1 MKYIIAVIKPF
12 KLDEV
17 REALGAIGVAG
28 MTVSEVKGFG
38 RQKGQTEIYR
48 GAEYSTNMLPKVKLE
63 IAASDDLAP
72 QVVETIQQTASTEA
86 IGDGK
91 IFVLDLGDRHPHS
104 HRRDRRH
111 RAVRHRRD
119 FMTLRTLASGLAATG
134 LTFVAS
140 TAAIAQEAAE
150 AVPNPGNNAWMMT
163 ATVLVMLMILPGLAL
178 FYGGL
183 TRSKNM
189 LSTMTQ
195 IGATASLA
203 MLIWVMWGYSLAFGD
218 TTYEGTLG
226 LFVSGGSYFLSGMDA
241 SSTAATFTDEVIS
254 KYVFVSFQMT
264 FAAITAALILGATAE
279 RMKFNAV
286 MAFVPIWL
294 TIVYFPIAHMVWAGG
309 GLLFED
315 GALDFA
321 GGTVVHINAGVSG
334 LVLAY
339 LLGKRRG
346 CPSEP
351 MPPHSLTMT
360 MIGTGLLWVGWFGF
374 NAGSALEADGSA
386 GLAMINTF
394 VATAAA
400 ALTWMV
406 IERAAGHKGSA
417 LGFCSGV
424 IAGLVAVTPAA
435 GNSGPFG
442 AILLGIVSSAVC
454 YIFVA
459 KIKAKF
465 GYDDALDAFGI
476 HGIGGIVGAIG
487 TAVVYQPF
495 LGGPGDGSTGVGEQL
510 GIQTFSVF
518 VTIAWAGIGTL
529 IAGLIVKTLIGLRV
543 PEETEVDGL
552 DIGEHG
558 ERAYN

>member
-1 MKYIIAVIKPF
+1 MIRNMLCGAG
-12 KLDEV
+12 
-17 REALGAIGVAG
+17 ALGAAL
-28 MTVSEVKGFG
+28 FAAAPALA
-38 RQKGQTEIYR
+38 Q
-48 GAEYSTNMLPKVKLE
+48 GA
-63 IAASDDLAP
+63 A
-72 QVVETIQQTASTEA
+72 
-86 IGDGK
+86 
-91 IFVLDLGDRHPHS
+91 
-104 HRRDRRH
+104 
-111 RAVRHRRD
+111 
-119 FMTLRTLASGLAATG
+119 
-134 LTFVAS
+134 
-140 TAAIAQEAAE
+140 

-163 ATVLVMLMILPGLAL
+163 ATVLVLMMILPGLAL

-183 TRSKNM
+183 TRQKNM

-195 IGATASLA
+195 VGATAALA

-218 TTYEGTLG
+218 TTYEGMLG
-226 LFVSGGSYFLSGMDA
+226 LFVSGGSYFLAGTDA

-254 KYVFVSFQMT
+254 KYVFISFQMT

-279 RMKFNAV
+279 RLKFSAL

-339 LLGKRRG
+339 LLGRRRG
-346 CPSEP
+346 YPAEP
-351 MPPHSLTMT
+351 MPPHSMTLTMV
-360 MIGTGLLWVGWFGF
+360 GTGLLWVGWFGF

-400 ALTWMV
+400 ALAWMV
-406 IERAAGHKGSA
+406 IERLAGHKGSA

-442 AILLGIVSSAVC
+442 AILLGILSSTVC
-454 YIFVA
+454 YFAVA
-459 KIKAKF
+459 KVKAKF
-465 GYDDALDAFGI
+465 GYDDSLDAFGI
-476 HGIGGIVGAIG
+476 HGVGGIVGAIG

-495 LGGPGDGSTGVGEQL
+495 LGGPGDGSTALGAQLGVQVFSVLVTIVWAGVGTL
-510 GIQTFSVF
+510 V
-518 VTIAWAGIGTL
+518 AGT
-529 IAGLIVKTLIGLRV
+529 IVKALMGLRV
-543 PEETEVDGL
+543 SEESEVDGL
-552 DIGEHG
+552 DISEHG

>member
-1 MKYIIAVIKPF
+1 M
-12 KLDEV
+12 
-17 REALGAIGVAG
+17 R
-28 MTVSEVKGFG
+28 
-38 RQKGQTEIYR
+38 
-48 GAEYSTNMLPKVKLE
+48 
-63 IAASDDLAP
+63 
-72 QVVETIQQTASTEA
+72 
-86 IGDGK
+86 K
-91 IFVLDLGDRHPHS
+91 I
-104 HRRDRRH
+104 
-111 RAVRHRRD
+111 
-119 FMTLRTLASGLAATG
+119 GLAFSALLTG
-134 LTFVAS
+134 LVAAQPVS
-140 TAAIAQEAAE
+140 AAAPVANP
-150 AVPNPGNNAWMMT
+150 VPNPGNNAWMMT
-163 ATVLVMLMILPGLAL
+163 STVLVMLMILPGLAL

-189 LSTMTQ
+189 LSMLTQ

-203 MLIWVMWGYSLAFGD
+203 MIIWVMWGFSLAFGD

-226 LFVSGGSYFLSGMDA
+226 LFISGGSYFLAGTDA

-254 KYVFVSFQMT
+254 KYVFISFQMT
-264 FAAITAALILGATAE
+264 FAAITATLILGATAE
-279 RMKFNAV
+279 RMKFSAV
-286 MAFVPIWL
+286 MMFVPIWL

-346 CPSEP
+346 WPAEP
-351 MPPHSLTMT
+351 MPPHSLVMT

-394 VATAAA
+394 VATAAGG
-400 ALTWMV
+400 LGWMV
-406 IERAAGHKGSA
+406 IERMMGHKGSA

-454 YIFVA
+454 YYFVA
-459 KIKAKF
+459 TVKTKL

-476 HGIGGIVGAIG
+476 HGVGGIVGAIG

-495 LGGPGDGSTGVGEQL
+495 LGGPGDGSVALGAQL
-510 GIQTFSVF
+510 GVQVFSVI
-518 VTIAWAGIGTL
+518 VTIAWAGLGTL
-529 IAGLIVKTLIGLRV
+529 AAGFLVKATIGLRV
-543 PEETEVDGL
+543 TEENEVNGL
-552 DIGEHG
+552 DIAEHG

>member
-1 MKYIIAVIKPF
+1 MIRNMLCGAG
-12 KLDEV
+12 
-17 REALGAIGVAG
+17 ALGAAL
-28 MTVSEVKGFG
+28 F
-38 RQKGQTEIYR
+38 
-48 GAEYSTNMLPKVKLE
+48 
-63 IAASDDLAP
+63 AAAPALA
-72 QVVETIQQTASTEA
+72 Q
-86 IGDGK
+86 D
-91 IFVLDLGDRHPHS
+91 
-104 HRRDRRH
+104 
-111 RAVRHRRD
+111 
-119 FMTLRTLASGLAATG
+119 AA
-134 LTFVAS
+134 
-140 TAAIAQEAAE
+140 

-163 ATVLVMLMILPGLAL
+163 ATVLVLMMILPGLAL

-183 TRSKNM
+183 TRQKNM

-195 IGATASLA
+195 VGATAALA

-218 TTYEGTLG
+218 TTYDGTLG
-226 LFVSGGSYFLSGMDA
+226 WFISGGSYFLAGTDA
-241 SSTAATFTDEVIS
+241 SSTAATFTEEVIS
-254 KYVFVSFQMT
+254 KYVFISFQMT

-279 RMKFNAV
+279 RLKFSAL

-309 GLLFED
+309 GLLYED

-339 LLGKRRG
+339 LLGRRRG
-346 CPSEP
+346 YPAEP
-351 MPPHSLTMT
+351 MPPHSMTLTMV
-360 MIGTGLLWVGWFGF
+360 GTGLLWVGWFGF

-400 ALTWMV
+400 ALAWMV
-406 IERAAGHKGSA
+406 IERLAGHKGSA

-442 AILLGIVSSAVC
+442 AILLGILSSTVC
-454 YIFVA
+454 YFAVA
-459 KIKAKF
+459 KVKAKF
-465 GYDDALDAFGI
+465 GYDDSLDAFGI
-476 HGIGGIVGAIG
+476 HGVGGIVGAIG

-495 LGGPGDGSTGVGEQL
+495 LGGPGDGSTALGAQL
-510 GIQTFSVF
+510 GVQVFSVL
-518 VTIAWAGIGTL
+518 VTIAWAGLGTL
-529 IAGLIVKTLIGLRV
+529 VAGLIVKALVGLRV
-543 PEETEVDGL
+543 SEETEVDGL
-552 DIGEHG
+552 DISEHG

>member
-1 MKYIIAVIKPF
+1 MK
-12 KLDEV
+12 
-17 REALGAIGVAG
+17 R
-28 MTVSEVKGFG
+28 
-38 RQKGQTEIYR
+38 
-48 GAEYSTNMLPKVKLE
+48 
-63 IAASDDLAP
+63 
-72 QVVETIQQTASTEA
+72 
-86 IGDGK
+86 
-91 IFVLDLGDRHPHS
+91 IFLN
-104 HRRDRRH
+104 
-111 RAVRHRRD
+111 
-119 FMTLRTLASGLAATG
+119 LAALLTG
-134 LTFVAS
+134 AVVLAAPAFAAPVA
-140 TAAIAQEAAE
+140 EAAAVVAE
-150 AVPNPGNNAWMMT
+150 AAPAVPNPGNNAWMMT
-163 ATVLVMLMILPGLAL
+163 ATILVLLMILPGLAL

-195 IGATASLA
+195 IGATACLA

-218 TTYEGTLG
+218 TVYEGTLG
-226 LFVSGGSYFLSGMDA
+226 LFISGGSYFLSGTDA

-254 KYVFVSFQMT
+254 KYVFISFQMT

-279 RMKFNAV
+279 RMKFSAV

-309 GLLFED
+309 GLMFED

-346 CPSEP
+346 YPSEP
-351 MPPHSLTMT
+351 MPPHSLVMT

-394 VATAAA
+394 VATAAG

-442 AILLGIVSSAVC
+442 AILLGIVASAVC
-454 YIFVA
+454 YVFVA
-459 KIKAKF
+459 KVKAKF
-465 GYDDALDAFGI
+465 GYDDSLDAFGI
-476 HGIGGIVGAIG
+476 HGIGGIIGAIG

-495 LGGPGDGSTGVGEQL
+495 LGGPGDGSTALGVQL
-510 GIQTFSVF
+510 GIQIKSVLI
-518 VTIAWAGIGTL
+518 TIGWAGIGTL
-529 IAGLIVKTLIGLRV
+529 IAAVLVKLTIGLRV
-543 PEETEVDGL
+543 DEEAEVNGL
-552 DIGEHG
+552 DISEHG

>member
-1 MKYIIAVIKPF
+1 MKLFFSK
-12 KLDEV
+12 
-17 REALGAIGVAG
+17 
-28 MTVSEVKGFG
+28 
-38 RQKGQTEIYR
+38 
-48 GAEYSTNMLPKVKLE
+48 
-63 IAASDDLAP
+63 
-72 QVVETIQQTASTEA
+72 
-86 IGDGK
+86 
-91 IFVLDLGDRHPHS
+91 
-104 HRRDRRH
+104 
-111 RAVRHRRD
+111 
-119 FMTLRTLASGLAATG
+119 LAAMG
-134 LTFVAS
+134 AGAVM
-140 TAAIAQEAAE
+140 IAQPALAAPAAEAAA

-195 IGATASLA
+195 VGATACLA
-203 MLIWVMWGYSLAFGD
+203 MIIWVMWGYSLAFGD

-226 LFVSGGSYFLSGMDA
+226 LFVSGGSYFLAGTDA

-254 KYVFVSFQMT
+254 KYVFISFQMT

-279 RMKFNAV
+279 RMKFSAV
-286 MAFVPIWL
+286 MMFVPIWL

-309 GLLFED
+309 GLMFED

-339 LLGKRRG
+339 MLGKRKG
-346 CPSEP
+346 YPTEP
-351 MPPHSLTMT
+351 MPPHSMVMT

-394 VATAAA
+394 VATAAG

-406 IERAAGHKGSA
+406 IEKLAGHKGSA

-442 AILLGIVSSAVC
+442 AILLGIIASAVC
-454 YIFVA
+454 YFAVA
-459 KIKAKF
+459 KAKQKF
-465 GYDDALDAFGI
+465 GYDDSLDAFGI
-476 HGIGGIVGAIG
+476 HGVGGMVGAVG
-487 TAVVYQPF
+487 TAVVYQAF
-495 LGGPGDGSTGVGEQL
+495 LGGPAGEGANPLGLQL
-510 GIQTFSVF
+510 WIQIKSVLI
-518 VTIAWAGIGTL
+518 TIAWAGIGTL
-529 IAGLIVKTLIGLRV
+529 IAGAAVKYTIGLRV
-543 PEETEVDGL
+543 SEEAEHDGL
-552 DIGEHG
+552 DISEHG

>member
-1 MKYIIAVIKPF
+1 MTMGKFMRAAATAAAAF
-12 KLDEV
+12 LTTN
-17 REALGAIGVAG
+17 ALHAQEG
-28 MTVSEVKGFG
+28 
-38 RQKGQTEIYR
+38 
-48 GAEYSTNMLPKVKLE
+48 
-63 IAASDDLAP
+63 
-72 QVVETIQQTASTEA
+72 TEA
-86 IGDGK
+86 IA
-91 IFVLDLGDRHPHS
+91 P
-104 HRRDRRH
+104 
-111 RAVRHRRD
+111 
-119 FMTLRTLASGLAATG
+119 
-134 LTFVAS
+134 
-140 TAAIAQEAAE
+140 
-150 AVPNPGNNAWMMT
+150 VPDPGNNAWMMT
-163 ATVLVMLMILPGLAL
+163 ATILVLLMILPGLAL

-183 TRSKNM
+183 TRAKNM

-195 IGATASLA
+195 IGATAALA
-203 MLIWVMWGYSLAFGD
+203 MIIWVMWGYSLAFGD
-218 TTYEGTLG
+218 TTYDGALG
-226 LFVSGGSYFLSGMDA
+226 LFVSGGSYFLAGTDA
-241 SSTAATFTDEVIS
+241 SSTAATFTDAVIS
-254 KYVFVSFQMT
+254 KYVFISFQMT

-294 TIVYFPIAHMVWAGG
+294 TIVYFPIAHMVWGGG

-321 GGTVVHINAGVSG
+321 GGTVVHINAGISG
-334 LVLAY
+334 LVLAW

-346 CPSEP
+346 YPAEP
-351 MPPHSLTMT
+351 MPPHSLTLT
-360 MIGTGLLWVGWFGF
+360 MVGTGLLWVGWFGF

-394 VATAAA
+394 VATAAG

-406 IERAAGHKGSA
+406 IERGAGHKGSA

-454 YIFVA
+454 YVFVA
-459 KIKAKF
+459 KVKTRF
-465 GYDDALDAFGI
+465 GYDDSLDAFGI

-495 LGGPGDGSTGVGEQL
+495 LGGPGDGSTALGTQL
-510 GIQTFSVF
+510 WVQFYSVA
-518 VTIAWAGIGTL
+518 VTIGWAATGTL
-529 IAGLIVKTLIGLRV
+529 VAGGIVKRLIGLRV
-543 PEETEVDGL
+543 SEEEEVNGL
-552 DIGEHG
+552 DISDHG

>member
-1 MKYIIAVIKPF
+1 MKRILINLA
-12 KLDEV
+12 
-17 REALGAIGVAG
+17 A
-28 MTVSEVKGFG
+28 
-38 RQKGQTEIYR
+38 
-48 GAEYSTNMLPKVKLE
+48 
-63 IAASDDLAP
+63 AASGAMLLALP
-72 QVVETIQQTASTEA
+72 A
-86 IGDGK
+86 
-91 IFVLDLGDRHPHS
+91 
-104 HRRDRRH
+104 
-111 RAVRHRRD
+111 
-119 FMTLRTLASGLAATG
+119 LAAP
-134 LTFVAS
+134 VV
-140 TAAIAQEAAE
+140 EAAE
-150 AVPNPGNNAWMMT
+150 VAAEAVTVAAEVAEVAAEAAPAVPNPGNNAWMMT
-163 ATVLVMLMILPGLAL
+163 STVLVMLMILPGLAL

-195 IGATASLA
+195 VGATACLA

-218 TTYEGTLG
+218 TVYEGTLG
-226 LFVSGGSYFLSGMDA
+226 LFVSGGSYFLSGTDA

-254 KYVFVSFQMT
+254 KYVFISFQMT

-279 RMKFNAV
+279 RMKFSAV

-334 LVLAY
+334 LLLAY

-346 CPSEP
+346 YPSEP
-351 MPPHSLTMT
+351 MPPHSLVMT

-394 VATAAA
+394 VATAAG

-406 IERAAGHKGSA
+406 VERAAGPKGSA

-435 GNSGPFG
+435 GTSGPFG
-442 AILLGIVSSAVC
+442 AILLGIIASLVC

-459 KIKAKF
+459 KVKTKF
-465 GYDDALDAFGI
+465 GYDDSLDAFGI
-476 HGIGGIVGAIG
+476 HGVGGIVGAIG

-495 LGGPGDGSTGVGEQL
+495 LGGPGDGSTPLVDQL
-510 GIQTFSVF
+510 GVQVFSVI
-518 VTIAWAGIGTL
+518 VTIAWAALGTL
-529 IAGLIVKTLIGLRV
+529 IAGFLVKLTIGLRV
-543 PEETEVDGL
+543 DEESEVNGL
-552 DIGEHG
+552 DISEHG